1 MYPIIQGNKQTKISK
16 VRKDLV
22 MSFTSTDYDVELIFI
37 VKICNLQEVAKGIKH
52 VLPDQCVS
60 QNRSRKKETLTV

>member
-1 MYPIIQGNKQTKISK
+1 
-16 VRKDLV
+16 

-60 QNRSRKKETLTV
+60 